1 MAFTAYHNVTGSSGV
16 TVELIQPED
25 NTNGI
30 SSILLSNIHASAS
43 ATVDLFIQ
51 DDPPSGTATSTFNII
66 KGTNIPNGTSL
77 LIDDSSLLSFD
88 GSKFGLYITVG
99 SSDTVDVLINR

>member
-51 DDPPSGTATSTFNII
+51 DASTNT
-66 KGTNIPNGTSL
+66 KYHLLYNVSLPLGASL
-77 LIDDSSLLSFD
+77 LLDDSDMLSFNNRPGGYSLNLKM
-88 GSKFGLYITVG
+88 GST
-99 SSDTVDVLINR
+99 SDLINVLIKK